1 MELLQVSGGLPLK
14 GEYMPQGAKNAVL
27 PIMAASIMLE
37 GETILH
43 RVPNLTDV
51 AAMKE
56 ILSYCHCK
64 VKTQDD
70 SVIIDTTSMEKRKIP
85 DELMKTMRAS
95 NLIWGPFLSRFGGGD
110 IPMPGGCSIGS
121 RPMDIHVQGLR
132 ELGVDIK
139 EQGGSFVSRVEKLRG
154 KDIYLD
160 FPSVGATE
168 NIIMAAVKAEGLT
181 VLRNVA
187 KEPEVVDLCNFL
199 NQAGARI
206 KGIGS
211 DTLTIEGVKKLS
223 GVEYSIVSDR
233 IVAGTF
239 LLAAAVTGGDLL
251 LDKAAPENMEPV
263 LAKLHEAGI
272 EVKRY
277 KDKLRIRKQRPIRS
291 LHLKTLPYPGF
302 PTDLQPQFTAALAIA
317 PGTSLVRESI
327 FENRFQYCGELR
339 KMGADIETEGTLA
352 VIKGVERLEG
362 AKVEAGDLR
371 GGAALI
377 IAALGAEGETT
388 ISGVSHVDRGYSAIE
403 DILNSLGAKVKRI
416 VAY

>member
-139 EQGGSFVSRVEKLRG
+139 EQGGSFVSHVKKLRG

-302 PTDLQPQFTAALAIA
+302 PTDLQPQFAAALAIA

-352 VIKGVERLEG
+352 VIKGVQKLEG